1 MTTRRTKRND
11 NPRKNNGSLAMNAT
25 KPVYDH
31 HDFHTMPGHMIRRA
45 QQISVAIFI
54 DECAATNI
62 TPVQFA
68 CLAEIA
74 RNPGIDA
81 TRLAS
86 QIALDRSTL
95 GTVIERLEIKGLIA
109 RMTGLEDRRTKLL
122 HLTSAGGRLL
132 AEIQPAVVRAQEKLL
147 GPLSAGEQ
155 ATFMRLL
162 SKLVD
167 LNNESSRAPMGARK
181 AENAA

>member
-1 MTTRRTKRND
+1 MNRND
-11 NPRKNNGSLAMNAT
+11 EPRKQNGSFAMNAV
-25 KPVYDH
+25 KSVYDH
-31 HDFHTMPGHMIRRA
+31 NDFHTMPGHLIRRA

-54 DECAATNI
+54 DECMAQNI

-68 CLAEIA
+68 CLAEVA

-95 GTVIERLEIKGLIA
+95 GTVIERLETKGLIA
-109 RMTGLEDRRTKLL
+109 RMTGPEDRRTKLL
-122 HLTSAGGRLL
+122 HLTGAGGRLL

-147 GPLSAGEQ
+147 GPLTASEQ